1 MSVQLREEA
10 SMRISLLVLAASMLP
25 STAHAQPF
33 GPLQQRILDIH
44 NRERAAVGA
53 PPLRWNVQLERDAS
67 QHAQLLARIGRLEHA
82 AREGRGI
89 ARENLSQGPAGWGPD
104 QLMRNWLSE
113 KRYFHGGIYPDV
125 CTGGWLQCAHYTQVI
140 WPGTTDLGCG
150 MAAGGGFN
158 WFVCRYS
165 PGGNKDGRPL
175 GAAMYRA
182 QLSSIDNEIKRL
194 LIAMD
199 QLRSLQ
205 NRQNDAVQATRDRK
219 AVLDNLQKT
228 IDALQSIKAAL
239 GQ

>member
-1 MSVQLREEA
+1 
-10 SMRISLLVLAASMLP
+10 MRSRSGRC
-25 STAHAQPF
+25 SNES
-33 GPLQQRILDIH
+33 LDIH

-104 QLMRNWLSE
+104 QLMRNWLGE

-125 CTGGWLQCAHYTQVI
+125 CTGGWSTCAHYTQVI

-150 MAAGGGFN
+150 MASGGGFN

-175 GAAMYRA
+175 GEALYRA
-182 QLSSIDNEIKRL
+182 PVGTQGPIDSRKSWQLLGTPGQSHRRSNLATLCGKELKSIEQGSS
-194 LIAMD
+194 
-199 QLRSLQ
+199 S
-205 NRQNDAVQATRDRK
+205 
-219 AVLDNLQKT
+219 
-228 IDALQSIKAAL
+228 
-239 GQ
+239 